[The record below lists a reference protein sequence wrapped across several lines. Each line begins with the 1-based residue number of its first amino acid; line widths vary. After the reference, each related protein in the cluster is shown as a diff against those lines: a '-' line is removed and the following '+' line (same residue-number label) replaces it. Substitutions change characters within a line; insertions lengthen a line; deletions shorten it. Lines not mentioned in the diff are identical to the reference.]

1 LKNLKNYKFSGE
13 SCDEGLKKISTENLK
28 RGEEKT
34 FRVSVVEERKTFK
47 FGRFSVF
54 SRASLRTG
62 PNDGREVD
70 SKKEMR
76 WEGVSDE
83 CWALDS
89 IARLHFNRPKRPS
102 QKGFFLT
109 SLSGDFS
116 QALIIDFSKKL
127 ENFAIFRGVSNLVF
141 IVLWFF
147 TLPRLIGLAYL

>member
-1 LKNLKNYKFSGE
+1 LKNLKISQFSWK
-13 SCDEGLKKISTENLK
+13 SCDEGLRKISTENLK

-83 CWALDS
+83 C
-89 IARLHFNRPKRPS
+89 
-102 QKGFFLT
+102 
-109 SLSGDFS
+109 
-116 QALIIDFSKKL
+116 
-127 ENFAIFRGVSNLVF
+127 
-141 IVLWFF
+141 
-147 TLPRLIGLAYL
+147 